1 MRILIKITE
10 YSIEPNCEQTL
21 YINPDDISR
30 LRARNHDGKN
40 LTEIFMTNGQRI
52 CIEGAVSDFLKAL
65 RKIIN
70 FDLIEEFTP

>member
-52 CIEGAVSDFLKAL
+52 CIEGAVSDVLKAL
-65 RKIIN
+65 RSLTNIYV
-70 FDLIEEFTP
+70 IEEFAP